1 MPEDMQVGDAA
12 SRSRAVAADLSEIF
26 ASSQPSAA
34 VSGDSAVRRLAPR
47 AGSRFKPAT
56 IGALLAAG
64 LVGVSAGVLLAGK
77 GAKSSETALEPAI
90 AAVVAP
96 IPAPVRA
103 PIPQPVAP
111 VIQASAVEPAP
122 TVEKAVE
129 VKAKAKP
136 KAKPQKAKP
145 QKAEARPVRASRAE
159 VLAAD
164 RRLRRAYDR
173 AIRAGVPRPVLV
185 DYRNRWN
192 RLRRTTWDEPAQLV
206 RGYDRL
212 ERGLSAE
219 AKRFS

>member
-1 MPEDMQVGDAA
+1 MTEDMHVGDAA
-12 SRSRAVAADLSEIF
+12 HRSRAVAADLSEIF
-26 ASSQPSAA
+26 ADSRPAA
-34 VSGDSAVRRLAPR
+34 VGAGDSAVRRLAPR
-47 AGSRFKPAT
+47 TGSRFKPAT

-64 LVGVSAGVLLAGK
+64 LVGVSAGALLARDAQPA
-77 GAKSSETALEPAI
+77 AKAPEPAI
-90 AAVVAP
+90 AAVTAP
-96 IPAPVRA
+96 IPSPV
-103 PIPQPVAP
+103 PVPVPQPAAP
-111 VIQASAVEPAP
+111 VIQAAATEPPP

-129 VKAKAKP
+129 VKAKPKLKP
-136 KAKPQKAKP
+136 KKVK
-145 QKAEARPVRASRAE
+145 ARPARASRAD

-192 RLRRTTWDEPAQLV
+192 RLRRTTWDEPTQLV

-219 AKRFS
+219 AGRFS